1 MVMFR
6 YRAVMADGL
15 VTAGEIDALDMG
27 GALAGLRR
35 NGARPIEVLP
45 ISSRKRPKQI
55 RSSSKKRAAV
65 VNLVGELSVLL
76 KAGLPLD
83 RALGLAISNVE
94 DEGLVSDFE
103 TVLASV
109 REGTSLSRAMLL
121 RPDLFSPVA
130 SAMAEAGEANGQ
142 LAPALA
148 RLSQM
153 LEQAEDLRKLVV
165 TSMIYPI
172 ALIIIAVGVILMMLL
187 AVVPQFESLFA
198 TAQGKLPA
206 ASEFV
211 MAASRFVRSNK
222 ITLLLGTIG
231 VAFGI
236 RYTLA
241 RPASRLLID
250 RLMLHLP
257 QVGTLV
263 RYIETARFART
274 LGVLVEGEVPLPNA
288 VALARRTIGNHVIS
302 DAVDQVAGG
311 LKEGSGLTAPL
322 AAANVLPKMAIG
334 FLRTGEETSQL
345 GLMLDRLADVLD
357 RDVKI
362 RLERLIG
369 ILTPMITVILGATVA
384 AIIASIMTA
393 ITGFNDLALSQ

>member
-1 MVMFR
+1 MAMFR
-6 YRAVMADGL
+6 YRAVMANGL
-15 VTAGEIDALDMG
+15 VAAGEVDAPDLS
-27 GALAGLRR
+27 GAMTGLRR
-35 NGARPIEVLP
+35 MGARPIEVAP
-45 ISSRKRPKQI
+45 VATPARSQQSR
-55 RSSSKKRAAV
+55 SNGKKRAAV

-94 DEGLVSDFE
+94 DDSLAADFADILSD
-103 TVLASV
+103 V
-109 REGTSLSRAMLL
+109 REGKSLSRAMQG
-121 RPDLFSPVA
+121 RPDLFSPV
-130 SAMAEAGEANGQ
+130 SCAMTEAGEANGQ

-148 RLSQM
+148 RLAHM
-153 LEQAEDLRKLVV
+153 LEQAEDLRKLIV
-165 TSMIYPI
+165 TSMIYPCVLIVI
-172 ALIIIAVGVILMMLL
+172 AIGVILMMLL

-198 TAQGKLPA
+198 SAQGKLPA

-222 ITLLLGTIG
+222 IALLAGAVGIFLG
-231 VAFGI
+231 V
-236 RYTLA
+236 RYILG
-241 RPASRLLID
+241 RPASRLIVD
-250 RLMLHLP
+250 RVVLQLP
-257 QVGTLV
+257 QLGMLV

-274 LGVLVEGEVPLPNA
+274 LGVLVDGEVALPEA
-288 VALARRTIGNHVIS
+288 VVLARRTISNHVIS
-302 DAVDQVAGG
+302 DAVGHVAGG

-322 AAANVLPKMAIG
+322 AAAQVLPKMALG

-357 RDVKI
+357 RDVKV
-362 RLERLIG
+362 RLQRIIG
-369 ILTPMITVILGATVA
+369 IATPLITVVLGMTVA